1 MKYKFLVLSFA
12 FILLFSGNSYSADG
26 FWYPSGK
33 EITEVPKFANEKK
46 SDDFMRAV
54 CVYGK
59 APLFKNPSASNTYNT
74 MQFMTK
80 AFVAANKNIDGQEF
94 YLLVE
99 KSNDNDS
106 VKDVF
111 GWISKKYISLYFGID
126 LRAKK
131 NPESNIHRKCMLIN
145 TLEKAREVK
154 DLQEMTGFFDRP
166 DQDGVKRTQRALF
179 EIYYIFDETDSH
191 VLLGTQSSTDGD
203 FKKNILGWVKKE
215 RICPW
220 NTREALEFNKNDI
233 SERTVPARIFSTQ
246 DNLKAYLNL
255 QFNLGEKSPNVLAEE
270 DLTVKSWKEF
280 QMRYPLVSDQDDG
293 FQGFV
298 EKVGNF
304 STKIYK
310 IGFIGDVYG
319 ENRQEV
325 VLKASEVSIL
335 QRQVQE
341 LKDQMST
348 IQIIFCI
355 DATFGMDSWFKTG
368 SKAVKDIIN
377 GVQNIGE
384 GIIKPKV
391 EFSVNFYR
399 DKEDGDLVFEGN
411 KFTDKSI
418 HVLDLLEKQ
427 RATGGGKPLDA
438 VFSGIVKSLEPDL
451 PAKMRSKYKP
461 NSIKLFIL
469 IGDDGNDPLD
479 NEFNEEVIAKALYE
493 AAGNQPIGF
502 YAISVGDQ
510 GVPAYEAFSN
520 QTREISR
527 LLVDKE
533 KERLLKKNKNKMLSD
548 EDEKALI
555 NVSGISV
562 VSKDSEKVVSLIND
576 RFKLAVKEMQKK
588 TQMLINLQ
596 TGDNYVEI
604 DKDDPS
610 ATSYGVIWQK
620 QMIEMIEK
628 NNLQAL
634 DLAKNGIQ
642 LFQTGWIAEQDPSEF
657 KDKKGARFLSVQHM
671 VLMNKDELR
680 GLTTSLENLTKKWSP
695 RTLESSWRESLDK
708 LTSGEVSNLQKEQAD
723 TPAKLMQLYSGIKV
737 QNEDGLLTYS
747 FDELNKKTALELQ
760 KTKERLEEKI
770 NKLID
775 IIDEKE
781 FTYVKTEKEGR
792 VFLKRKDP
800 VGKDKKYWW
809 GSFQDDQLRDQRAWI
824 ERTSFP

>member
-1 MKYKFLVLSFA
+1 MKKKYYLIL
-12 FILLFSGNSYSADG
+12 FILFIFSEKSFSYED
-26 FWYPSGK
+26 FWYPSK
-33 EITEVPKFANEKK
+33 FKIAEVPKFSNGKY
-46 SDDFMRAV
+46 DDFLKAV
-54 CVYGK
+54 CVFGK
-59 APLFKNPSASNTYNT
+59 APLFKNPSINVSFNSI
-74 MQFMTK
+74 QFLTK
-80 AFVAANKNIDGQEF
+80 GYVAANKNIDGQDF
-94 YLLVE
+94 FLLVE

-106 VKDVF
+106 IKDVF
-111 GWISKKYISLYFGID
+111 GWISSNHIATYFGND
-126 LRAKK
+126 LKAKK
-131 NPESNIHRKCMLIN
+131 NPETNIHRKCMLVN
-145 TLEKAREVK
+145 TLEKARQVK

-166 DQDGVKRTQRALF
+166 DETGTKRTQRALF
-179 EIYYIFDETDSH
+179 EIYYIFGETINH
-191 VLLGTQSSTDGD
+191 YLLGTQSSTDGD

-215 RICPW
+215 RVCPW
-220 NTREALEFNKNDI
+220 NTREALEFNKFDI
-233 SERTVPARIFSTQ
+233 LDRTIPARIFSTKE
-246 DNLKAYLNL
+246 NLKEYLRK
-255 QFNLGEKSPNVLAEE
+255 QFNQGDDIPKALAEE
-270 DLTVKSWKEF
+270 DLGIISWKEF
-280 QMRYPLVSDQDDG
+280 QMRYPLVSDQDES
-293 FQGFV
+293 FQGDTIR
-298 EKVGNF
+298 VGNF

-310 IGFIGDVYG
+310 VGFIGDVYG
-319 ENRQEV
+319 ENRQDV
-325 VLKASEVSIL
+325 VIKASQVSIL

-348 IQIIFCI
+348 IQIVFCI

-368 SKAVKDIIN
+368 AKAVKDILN

-384 GIIKPKV
+384 GYIKPKI

-418 HVLDLLEKQ
+418 AVLDLLEKQ

-438 VFSGIVKSLEPDL
+438 VFGGIVNSLKPESTSN
-451 PAKMRSKYKP
+451 SKYKP

-469 IGDDGNDPLD
+469 IGDDGNDPND
-479 NEFNEEVIAKALYE
+479 KEYNEQAVADALYK

-510 GVPAYEAFSN
+510 EVPAYATFSN
-520 QTREISR
+520 QSLKICE
-527 LLVDKE
+527 LLAEKE
-533 KERLLKKNKNKMLSD
+533 KQRLLKNNKSKSLSED
-548 EDEKALI
+548 DEKALVS
-555 NVSGISV
+555 VSGIAV
-562 VSKDSEKVVSLIND
+562 VSKDSEKVIGLINE

-588 TQMLINLQ
+588 TQMLISLQ

-610 ATSYGVIWQK
+610 ATAYGVIWQK
-620 QMIEMIEK
+620 QMLEIIKK

-642 LFQTGWIAEQDPSEF
+642 LFQTGWVAEHDPNEV
-657 KDKKGARFLSVQHM
+657 KDKRGSRFPSVQHM

-680 GLTTSLENLTKKWSP
+680 GLTTALENLTKKWSP
-695 RTLESSWRESLDK
+695 RTLEASWRESLDK
-708 LTSGEVSNLQKEQAD
+708 LTSGEVSNLKKEQAD
-723 TPAKLMQLYSGIKV
+723 TPAKLMQLYSGVKV

-747 FDELNKKTALELQ
+747 FEELNKKTPLELQ

-781 FTYVKTEKEGR
+781 FVYTRAYENGR
-792 VFLKRKDP
+792 YFLKRKDP

-824 ERTSFP
+824 ERTLFP